1 MTRAKK
7 YFLLIFFILAVSTW
21 LLFINLSVFTT
32 KNQQASVL
40 GNGVE
45 KVGPRLISVIVG
57 RPKLADTPIQLRLI
71 GRVQPIAS
79 VAVRPR
85 VEGQVEQVFVSDG
98 ALVNL
103 GDQLARLD
111 SRSIEARIRQAEAN
125 IARSRALFD
134 QAERDVKRSETLSA
148 SEFSSKVTLE
158 NSRTQLATLSAQ
170 IESDK
175 AALDDLRV
183 TQSFHIIRAPISG
196 RIGNVSL
203 KPGSLAKTS
212 DNSPPFVLINQVNP
226 IDVSFD
232 LPQSWIGELRE
243 SIRSGSSKVSV
254 NPQGSSKVYLGEF
267 VSIDNVV
274 DSASGTI
281 NAKARFDNSD
291 EGLWPGLICD
301 GIMDFRV
308 EKGQLTVPREAVQT
322 GQSGSFVYIVVDGV
336 ARIRAVSVSRS
347 FDQLAIISSGLVI
360 DDEVVLQGQN
370 QLSDGARIKTLA
382 KQSDQD

>member
-1 MTRAKK
+1 MTRVKR

-21 LLFINLSVFTT
+21 LLFIDLSVFTT
-32 KNQQASVL
+32 KNQQDSVL

-226 IDVSFD
+226 IHVSFD
-232 LPQSWIGELRE
+232 LAQSWIGELRE

-281 NAKARFDNSD
+281 NATYISAIAIAERGAQPVALLDEYGFDAAYVSEYARMAKTDAGFA
-291 EGLWPGLICD
+291 EW
-301 GIMDFRV
+301 MA
-308 EKGQLTVPREAVQT
+308 REVFAQ
-322 GQSGSFVYIVVDGV
+322 
-336 ARIRAVSVSRS
+336 AA
-347 FDQLAIISSGLVI
+347 A
-360 DDEVVLQGQN
+360 
-370 QLSDGARIKTLA
+370 A
-382 KQSDQD
+382 

>member
-1 MTRAKK
+1 MIRTKK
-7 YFLLIFFILAVSTW
+7 YFLLIFVVLVSSTW
-21 LLFINLSVFTT
+21 FLFKNHSFFKTQ
-32 KNQQASVL
+32 NQQALAGGGSI
-40 GNGVE
+40 E
-45 KVGPRLISVIVG
+45 KIGPRLISVIVG
-57 RPKLADTPIQLRLI
+57 RPKLADIPIQLKLI

-85 VEGQVEQVFVSDG
+85 VEGQVEQLFVSDG

-125 IARSRALFD
+125 IARTRALFD
-134 QAERDVKRSETLSA
+134 QAKREVKRFETLSA

-170 IESDK
+170 IESDQ
-175 AALDDLRV
+175 ASLDDLRV
-183 TQSFHIIRAPISG
+183 TQSFHVIRAPISG

-226 IDVSFD
+226 IHVSFD
-232 LPQSWIGELRE
+232 LAQSWIGELRE

-274 DSASGTI
+274 DGTSGTI

-301 GIMDFRV
+301 GIIDFRV
-308 EKGQLTVPREAVQT
+308 EKGQMTVPREAVQT

-347 FDQLAIISSGLVI
+347 FDQLAIISSGLAI
-360 DDEVVLQGQN
+360 DDEVVLKGQN
-370 QLSDGARIKTLA
+370 QLSDGTRIKTFA